1 MKKEFKNIT
10 ELCKFERQN
19 KGKIKIV
26 DVDYKDTSYMVT
38 FELVEQKKLKANG
51 KN

>member
-26 DVDYKDTSYMVT
+26 DVDYKEDTFTYMVT
-38 FELVEQKKLKANG
+38 FELVEQKN
-51 KN
+51 